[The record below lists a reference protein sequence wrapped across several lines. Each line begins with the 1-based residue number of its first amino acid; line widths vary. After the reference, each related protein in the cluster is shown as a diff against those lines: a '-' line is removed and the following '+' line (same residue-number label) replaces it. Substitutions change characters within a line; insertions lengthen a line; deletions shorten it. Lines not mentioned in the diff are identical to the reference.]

1 MSPPSIPPSSLPPFL
16 PWHVYV
22 CTIIIFRFVRNTH
35 SPSFLPSI
43 PPSSLLRDFEK
54 NEYEL
59 KKALLNDGVT
69 PIENKDNG
77 IVWAGYDSPF
87 VYVNRHNEVW
97 VRVA

>member
-1 MSPPSIPPSSLPPFL
+1 MYAVCLSGVVELSQESAYLPFTLFL
-16 PWHVYV
+16 FP
-22 CTIIIFRFVRNTH
+22 
-35 SPSFLPSI
+35 
-43 PPSSLLRDFEK
+43 SLLINRDFEK

-59 KKALLNDGVT
+59 KKALLAEGVS

-77 IVWAGYDSPF
+77 VVWAGYDSPF

>member
-1 MSPPSIPPSSLPPFL
+1 MQYVSLESLNYLRKAHSYNLIFSS
-16 PWHVYV
+16 
-22 CTIIIFRFVRNTH
+22 FV
-35 SPSFLPSI
+35 
-43 PPSSLLRDFEK
+43 SLLINRDFEK

-59 KKALLNDGVT
+59 KKALLAEGVS

-77 IVWAGYDSPF
+77 VVWAGYDSPF

>member
-1 MSPPSIPPSSLPPFL
+1 MWAGCLLGVVELSQEGAYLQFPPFL
-16 PWHVYV
+16 
-22 CTIIIFRFVRNTH
+22 
-35 SPSFLPSI
+35 LPSLPI
-43 PPSSLLRDFEK
+43 NRDFEK

-59 KKALLNDGVT
+59 KKALLAEGVS

-77 IVWAGYDSPF
+77 VVWAGYDSPF